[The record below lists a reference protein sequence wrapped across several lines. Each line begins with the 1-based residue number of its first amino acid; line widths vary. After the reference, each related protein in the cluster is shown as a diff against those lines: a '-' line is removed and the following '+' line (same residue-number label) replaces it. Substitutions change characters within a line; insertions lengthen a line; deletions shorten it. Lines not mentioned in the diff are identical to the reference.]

1 MTAVIPRPTWKGLK
15 SASRKNQF
23 GINSSMPLKTIE
35 SVRFYDY
42 SVDRVNWSVQWQG
55 EPIALS
61 RKSFDLLLY
70 LIDHRDRVVS
80 KDELL
85 EKLWPEQFIEE
96 SNLTQHIFLLRKALS
111 RHEAGQKIILT
122 VSGRGYRFNAPVIEA
137 DEPTEEMV
145 LSATESI
152 TRITV
157 EEEEDDS
164 AALAAPAELLSAAP
178 VGLRRKRLALIAAAA
193 LVALAAGGWFG
204 WQRWLDRT
212 AGPPVTVV
220 LSSMEGTTGDAVLDQ
235 ALTNALRVD
244 LAQSPFV
251 SLLSLSA
258 VRSALVQMTQKPDAT
273 VTPVLAREI
282 CERNGSQAVV
292 RSAVVRVGQQFLITA
307 EASNCVDGSALGQAK
322 YEADRLEDL
331 PHGIDQV
338 AATLRQRLGESR
350 RSIARFSTP
359 LFPMNTVSLD
369 ALKAAT
375 QGEQDTIRG
384 HTADAIGLFQR
395 AIAADP
401 QFASAYYDLAAV
413 YASAGDFPHER
424 EAIAKAFELKDFAGK
439 PSQFAIT
446 ALYTSAVTQDLYAAE
461 RNYRS
466 WTELY
471 PKSPQAWNGL
481 SVVQAALGDHAGAA
495 ASCARALALV
505 PNHQG
510 LYVDLADNQ
519 MRSGDLQAARS
530 TLDHAIAANL
540 DGDRIRNTF
549 LTLATLLHDVP
560 LIQEQKVWIEAHPEA
575 PYSLITEMEMADGE
589 GRFSEARRLLEKT
602 VHVLHKQGLDDFANA
617 LSQNEGLELIEAGD
631 VEEGSRLFHSK
642 PIDPKNGQQIAGLA
656 AEGNIADAEKYLKAV
671 LAKYPD
677 GTLWKSYWTPKIRAE
692 EALAMHKPAEAAA
705 LLETTRAFDGRNLDV
720 WKLRGDAYLAA
731 GQPAMAEKEYRY
743 ATAHPYLDSTGI
755 DVSLSWL
762 GLARSLRAEGNRS
775 GAIDAYQLFLALW
788 AHADP
793 DAVYLKQAKLEL
805 SGI

>member
-1 MTAVIPRPTWKGLK
+1 M
-15 SASRKNQF
+15 S
-23 GINSSMPLKTIE
+23 LKTME
-35 SVRFYDY
+35 SVRFYGY
-42 SVDRVNWSVQWQG
+42 SVDRLTWSVQWRQ
-55 EPIALS
+55 EPIPLS

-85 EKLWPEQFIEE
+85 EKLWPDQFVEE

-111 RHEAGQKIILT
+111 RHEAGQKIIQT
-122 VSGRGYRFNAPVIEA
+122 VPGRGYRFNAPVIEA
-137 DEPTEEMV
+137 DEPPEEMV

-157 EEEEDDS
+157 EEEQDDPATS
-164 AALAAPAELLSAAP
+164 TAPVVLPSAAP
-178 VGLRRKRLALIAAAA
+178 VARRRKRVALVAAAV

-204 WQRWLDRT
+204 WQRWMDR
-212 AGPPVTVV
+212 AGGPPVTVV
-220 LSSMEGTTGDAVLDQ
+220 LTAMDGTTGDAVLDQ

-251 SLLSLSA
+251 SLLSMSA
-258 VRSALVQMTQKPDAT
+258 VRSTLVQMTHQPNDA

-282 CERNGSQAVV
+282 CERSNSQAVV
-292 RSAVVRVGQQFLITA
+292 HGAMVRVGQHFLITA
-307 EASNCVDGSALGQAK
+307 EASNCVDGSLLGQAK
-322 YEADRLEDL
+322 YEAARLEDL

-359 LFPMNTVSLD
+359 LFPLDTVSLD

-384 HTADAIGLFQR
+384 NNADAIGLYKR

-401 QFASAYYDLAAV
+401 KFASAYYDLAAA
-413 YASAGDFPHER
+413 YASLGDFPHER
-424 EAIAKAFELKDFAGK
+424 EAIAKAFELKEFASK
-439 PSQFAIT
+439 PFQFGIT
-446 ALYTSAVTQDLYAAE
+446 ALYTSAVTEDLYAAE

-495 ASCARALALV
+495 ASCARALALL
-505 PNHQG
+505 PKHQG

-519 MRSGDLQAARS
+519 IRSGDLQAARS
-530 TLDHAIAANL
+530 TIERAIAANL
-540 DGDRIRNTF
+540 DGDRVRDTL
-549 LTLATLLHDVP
+549 LTVATLLHDVP
-560 LIQEQKVWIEAHPEA
+560 LIQQQKAWIEAHPEA
-575 PYSLITEMEMADGE
+575 AYSMGFEMELADGE
-589 GRFSEARRLLEKT
+589 GRLSEAKHLLQKT
-602 VHVLHKQGLDDFANA
+602 VDVLHKQGLDGFADA
-617 LSQNEGLELIEAGD
+617 LTSNEGLDLIEAGD
-631 VEEGSRLFHSK
+631 AEEGSRLFHSK
-642 PIDPKNGQQIAGLA
+642 PIDPENGQQIAGLA
-656 AEGNIADAEKYLKAV
+656 AEGDIADAEKYLKAMQ
-671 LAKYPD
+671 AKYPE

-692 EALAMHKPAEAAA
+692 EAFAMHRPAEAAA
-705 LLETTRAFDGRNLDV
+705 LLETTRAFDGRDLDV

-743 ATAHPYLDSTGI
+743 ATEHPYLDFTGI

-762 GLARSLRAEGNRS
+762 GLARSLKAEGNRS
-775 GAIDAYQLFLALW
+775 GAIDAYKHFLGLW

-793 DAVYLKQAKLEL
+793 DAATLKQARLEL
-805 SGI
+805 AAM